1 MEMEMML
8 DKKQIQVI
16 FLFEFKMGCK
26 AVETTRNIKNAFGSN
41 ECICTNECTVQ
52 WWFKKFRKGDES
64 LEDKERSGWP
74 LEVDS
79 DNWEP
84 SLKLILLT
92 TTQEVPKELSV
103 NSVLWSFG
111 IWSILE
117 RWKQNLYKW
126 VPR

>member
-26 AVETTRNIKNAFGSN
+26 AVETTSNINKAFGSN

-52 WWFKKFRKGDES
+52 CWLKKFHKGDES
-64 LEDKERSGWP
+64 LEDEERSGWP

-84 SLKLILLT
+84 SLKLIFLQPHGKL
-92 TTQEVPKELSV
+92 PK
-103 NSVLWSFG
+103 NSVSTQFYGHLAF
-111 IWSILE
+111 E
-117 RWKQNLYKW
+117 AY
-126 VPR
+126 